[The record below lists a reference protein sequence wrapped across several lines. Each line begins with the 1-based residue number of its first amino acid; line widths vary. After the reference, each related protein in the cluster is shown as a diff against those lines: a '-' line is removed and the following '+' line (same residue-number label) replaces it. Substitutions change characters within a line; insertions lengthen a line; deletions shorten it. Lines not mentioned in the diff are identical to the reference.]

1 MYLLTELD
9 FTNRNNK
16 KYIIYILKYIN
27 IMNEYDVIVV
37 GGGHAGLEAA
47 YAVDRIGL
55 SCALVTLR
63 KQSIGQMSCNPAI
76 GGLGKSHIVREID
89 AMGGLMPIAT
99 DMSGIQY
106 RTLNTRKGDAVQALR
121 VQCDRKL
128 YKQAAQK
135 IIKKTNI
142 EIIEG
147 EVEDLVV
154 EGKKVKGVVTDKN
167 TVKGKRTILTTG
179 TFLNGR
185 MYTGE
190 EIEIGGRSGDLSSI
204 PLSKKLYQLNI
215 PMGRLKTGTPP
226 RIKLSSININ
236 LMEEQPGERPTPW
249 MSLNERPKKH
259 QKQLSCFITRTNKT
273 THEIIK
279 KNTHLSAMYSGNIVG
294 IGPRYCPSIED
305 KVNRFKNKEGHQIF
319 IEPEGINKDLIYPN
333 GVSTSLPKD
342 IQLEFIQS
350 IRGMRNAIITEYG
363 YAVEYDFIDPRI
375 IKPTLEAKFLQ
386 GFYLAGQI
394 NGTTGYEEA
403 AAQGLI
409 AGINA
414 ANSIKKKDEFILE
427 RDEAYIG
434 VLINDLTNHG
444 ITEPYRMFTS
454 RAEHRLLLSQNNA
467 EQRLLLKAHNLGLI
481 SSKRKEEFLLKE
493 KKYKKFFNS
502 ILKKTKTKTFIDN
515 KNKTKHLKENK
526 NLYQLLSRPDVNP
539 NRLYK
544 PKKHE
549 KSLYDRSVVEIK
561 YKGYIE
567 KQLREIKKTKKQ
579 NNKKIPTSFDYN
591 SIEGLSNEVK
601 EKLYQNKPRTIGDA
615 NIIEGITPAA
625 INLILIYLKKAEL
638 LEQNA

>member
-1 MYLLTELD
+1 M
-9 FTNRNNK
+9 NK
-16 KYIIYILKYIN
+16 
-27 IMNEYDVIVV
+27 YDVVVV

-55 SCALVTLR
+55 SCALVTFKR
-63 KQSIGQMSCNPAI
+63 KSIGQMSCNPAI

-89 AMGGLMPIAT
+89 AMGGLMSRAT

-135 IIKKTNI
+135 IIKNTNI
-142 EIIEG
+142 EVIEG
-147 EVEDLVV
+147 EVKDLVV
-154 EGKKVKGVVTDKN
+154 EGNKVKGVITNNSKVL
-167 TVKGKRTILTTG
+167 GKRTILTTG
-179 TFLNGR
+179 TFLNGK
-185 MYTGE
+185 MYAGE
-190 EIEIGGRSGDLSSI
+190 EVETGGRSGDPSSI

-226 RIKLSSININ
+226 RIKLSSIDIN
-236 LMEEQPGERPTPW
+236 KMEEQPGEKPTPW
-249 MSLNERPKKH
+249 MSLYKRPKKH
-259 QKQLSCFITRTNKT
+259 QKQLSCYITRTNKT
-273 THEIIK
+273 THNIIEQ
-279 KNTHLSAMYSGNIVG
+279 NTHLSAMYSGNIVG

-319 IEPEGINKDLIYPN
+319 IEPEGINKDLVYPN
-333 GVSTSLPKD
+333 GVSTSLPKK
-342 IQLEFIQS
+342 IQDEFIRS
-350 IRGMRNAIITEYG
+350 INGMKDAVITEYG
-363 YAVEYDFIDPRI
+363 YAVEYDFIDPRS
-375 IKPTLEAKFLQ
+375 IKPTMETKFLDN
-386 GFYLAGQI
+386 FYLAGQI

-403 AAQGLI
+403 AAQGLM

-414 ANSIKKKDEFILE
+414 ANSIKKREEFVLE
-427 RDEAYIG
+427 RSEAYIG

-467 EQRLLLKAHNLGLI
+467 EQRLLLKAHKQGLI
-481 SSKRKEEFLLKE
+481 SEKRKEEYLLKE
-493 KKYKKFFNS
+493 ERYKKFFNAN
-502 ILKKTKTKTFIDN
+502 LKKIKVNTFVDN
-515 KNKTKHLKENK
+515 NNNTNKLSESKS
-526 NLYQLLSRPDVNP
+526 LYQLLSRPDVNP
-539 NRLYK
+539 NKLYK
-544 PKKHE
+544 PNKKE
-549 KSLYDRSVVEIK
+549 KNLYERSVVEIK

-579 NNKKIPTSFDYN
+579 NNKKIPSTFDYC
-591 SIEGLSNEVK
+591 SVEGLSNEVK
-601 EKLYQNKPRTIGDA
+601 EKLNHRKPRTIGDA
-615 NIIEGITPAA
+615 NIIEGVTPAA